1 MRKNPDSQSGRFN
14 PRALIATAFCSLG
27 ALFAMFSCASARPS
41 SSITVP
47 SSAGQTV
54 TVTWTGEIP
63 ALVNGTSDCA
73 HLADTP
79 VVDQHLPTINVPAG
93 IYNTVNAKFTF
104 NISWD
109 GSSGNDEILTV
120 LKPDGSE
127 LASRDTS
134 NPSETVT
141 GNNLPQ
147 GTYKV
152 IACGFISGPAPQ
164 SYSGKLTIETS
175 SGGPPP
181 PPPTPTPTPVIPG
194 VARFQE
200 YIPTA
205 ANGAPS
211 ASLCLI
217 AGEPPTGVNTQA
229 NAN

>member
-1 MRKNPDSQSGRFN
+1 MKKTSPSESGFFK
-14 PRALIATAFCSLG
+14 PRIFGAFLLFSAG
-27 ALFAMFSCASARPS
+27 AWMAMLSVASTPPTS
-41 SSITVP
+41 NITVP
-47 SSAGQTV
+47 SSSAQTV

-63 ALVNGTSDCA
+63 ALVNGASDCMV
-73 HLADTP
+73 LADTP
-79 VVDQHLPTINVPAG
+79 AVDQHLPTITVPAG
-93 IYNTVNAKFTF
+93 VYNTLNAKFTF

-127 LASRDTS
+127 LSSSDTS

-181 PPPTPTPTPVIPG
+181 PPPTPT
-194 VARFQE
+194 
-200 YIPTA
+200 
-205 ANGAPS
+205 
-211 ASLCLI
+211 
-217 AGEPPTGVNTQA
+217 
-229 NAN
+229 